1 MRPSL
6 TALILLM
13 LSGTAIAAD
22 PLVEARRLYNLAQYE
37 TAERLAREAA
47 AIPAR
52 TDAARVVL
60 GRIQLELFRQS
71 SDMKDFNLAQ
81 ESLRGVD
88 ASRLD
93 AAERVELTIGYAEAL
108 YLEGRYGAAAQLF
121 ESVRQR
127 SSLLGRPAHE
137 RVLDWWATSVDKQAQ
152 KLPLDERLPLYQSI
166 LERMNEEVAEN
177 PGSTAAG
184 YWIAAGARATG
195 DLDRAWHAALAGWL
209 RAALGDD
216 QGSALRAD
224 LDRLVAQAIIPERAV
239 RLSSRGEA
247 KDLKEVQAA
256 MLEEW
261 TAFKNA
267 WSKHAFP
274 AILRLSSSLLSPHQL
289 RAAR

>member
-1 MRPSL
+1 MRPCL
-6 TALILLM
+6 AALFLLA
-13 LSGTAIAAD
+13 LSGTATAAD

-37 TAERLAREAA
+37 MAERLAREAA
-47 AIPAR
+47 ANPAR

-60 GRIQLELFRQS
+60 GRIQLERFRQS
-71 SDMKDFNLAQ
+71 SDVKAFNLAR
-81 ESLRGVD
+81 ESLRMVD

-108 YLEGRYGAAAQLF
+108 YLEGRFGAAAQIF

-137 RVLDWWATSVDKQAQ
+137 RVLDWWATSVDRQAQ
-152 KLPLDERLPLYQSI
+152 VAAPDERSRLYQRI
-166 LERMNEEVAEN
+166 LERMEEEVAEN

-184 YWIAAGARATG
+184 YWLAAAARASG

-209 RAALGDD
+209 RATLADD
-216 QGSALRAD
+216 QGAALRAD
-224 LDRLVAQAIIPERAV
+224 LDRLVAHAIVPERAA
-239 RLSSRGEA
+239 RLSARNEA
-247 KDLKEVQAA
+247 RDLKEAQAA

-267 WSKHAFP
+267 WSKEP
-274 AILRLSSSLLSPHQL
+274 PTSLPSSSLLSRHLLP
-289 RAAR
+289 AAR